1 MTNRYSPLPPSDP
14 KDEYAYHELLDLA
27 RAIAESQPELQ
38 LQVLHAEPEKPR
50 QGMVVHADGTNW
62 DPSDGA
68 GPYAYIGSVW
78 TPLFAGGGGGGTV
91 ATDAIWDA
99 KGDLAVGTGANTAS
113 KLTVGTNGK
122 ALIAASGEATGLKWG
137 TLDEIAAPVAS
148 VNFSD
153 QQALSFRIE
162 NRTSDPVSPTTGQ
175 IWLRTDL

>member
-1 MTNRYSPLPPSDP
+1 MSNQYSPLPPP
-14 KDEYAYHELLDLA
+14 NGETYAYRELLDLA
-27 RAIAESQPELQ
+27 RSLAEAKESVPLQ
-38 LQVLHAEPEKPR
+38 ILNAAPAKPR
-50 QGMVVHADGTNW
+50 VGMIAYADGTNW

-68 GPYAYIGSVW
+68 GPYVYIGSTW
-78 TPLFAGGGGGGTV
+78 TPLFTGGGGGGAV

-113 KLTVGTNGK
+113 KLTAGTNGK

-148 VNFSD
+148 VSFND
-153 QQALSFRIE
+153 QQATSFRIE

>member
-1 MTNRYSPLPPSDP
+1 MTNRYSPLPPADL
-14 KDEYAYHELLDLA
+14 KDQYAYQELLDLA
-27 RAIAESQPELQ
+27 RAISESQSELQ
-38 LQVLHAEPEKPR
+38 LQVLYVAPEKPR
-50 QGMVVHADGTNW
+50 AGMVAHADGTSWN
-62 DPSDGA
+62 PGSGA
-68 GPYAYIGSVW
+68 GPYAYIGGTW
-78 TPLFAGGGGGGTV
+78 TPLFTGGAGGSV

-99 KGDLAVGTGANTAS
+99 KGDLAVGTGANTAA

-148 VNFSD
+148 VSFND
-153 QQALSFRIE
+153 QQATSFRVE